1 MSKKQ
6 QILDNAIQLFAQ
18 NGIEATSIQHITQST
33 GISKGAFYLSF
44 ASKEELIMEI
54 IDTFMKQFVADIDR
68 VVNSHLPAPTKLH
81 QYFLKHL
88 QLLETH
94 ADFAKMYA
102 QEQMYSIN
110 EEILEK
116 LMYYDTLIDESLLNL
131 LEELNPK
138 QTKSQHYD
146 LLVSVKGFVRI
157 YSQLVL
163 FHPYPHDILQVA
175 EALVEKT
182 TILAKHST
190 KWYLT
195 EEMVRIPLFT
205 KHSPSGLEG
214 IHATIQE
221 LRNEQHPSLI
231 EESLEVL
238 EEEID
243 RALPRQAVLKGLYR
257 HFMDYAPT
265 KWLAYLLNTMS
276 YQKDAE

>member
-6 QILDNAIQLFAQ
+6 QIVESAIQLFAQ
-18 NGIEATSIQHITQST
+18 NGIEATSIQHITKVT

-44 ASKEELIMEI
+44 SSKEELIMEI

-68 VVNSHLPAPTKLH
+68 VVNSDVTATTKLY
-81 QYFLKHL
+81 QYFLEHL

-102 QEQMYSIN
+102 QEQMYSLN

-116 LMYYDTLIDESLLNL
+116 LMVYDMLIDESLIKLF
-131 LEELNPK
+131 EELYPK
-138 QTKSQHYD
+138 ETKSQHYD

-163 FHPYPHDILQVA
+163 FHPYPHDTQQIA

-182 TILAKHST
+182 TILALHTK
-190 KWYLT
+190 KWYVT
-195 EEMVRIPLFT
+195 EEMVRIPLLNKT
-205 KHSPSGLEG
+205 GETG
-214 IHATIQE
+214 IESIQATI
-221 LRNEQHPSLI
+221 LDLKTEQHPPLI

-238 EEEID
+238 EEEMA
-243 RALPRQAVLKGLYR
+243 RSTPRQAVIKGLYSN
-257 HFMDYAPT
+257 FMEYSPT
-265 KWLAYLLNTMS
+265 KWLSYLLNTMEPK
-276 YQKDAE
+276 KDAE